1 MITGDENLRV
11 LVTGGAGF
19 IGRSLVK
26 ELLDNNFSVNVID
39 TVSSSDNKAQSLT
52 QLGAKYYTG
61 DIRDL
66 SSIEQAGEGCSH
78 IVHLAAQTSVPASIE
93 NPELNDEVNINGT
106 LNIIRYSNSNNIKKV
121 VFASSAAVYGN
132 CEDVPLVEESAG
144 SCLSPY
150 AESKFQSEKDLLS
163 LMSSEIQVHIL
174 RFFNVYGPGQDT
186 NSSYA
191 AVIPS
196 FIHRITSG
204 QSPTIFGDGSQS
216 RDFIAVSDVV
226 DLITHILL
234 NSNNPKNGVYNV
246 ATQTETSINE
256 LLRIINTSISEIDN
270 SIEIPEIR
278 YQEKRLGDIT
288 SSCAD
293 ISKVVNS
300 FSWSPKISLA
310 HGVKSL
316 VELALR
322 G

>member
-19 IGRSLVK
+19 IGRNLVK
-26 ELLDNNFSVNVID
+26 DLLANNFAVSVID
-39 TVSSSDNKAQSLT
+39 TVSSSDKKAQSLI
-52 QLGAKYYTG
+52 QLGAHYYNG

-66 SSIEQAGEGCSH
+66 PSIEQAGEGCSH
-78 IVHLAAQTSVPASIE
+78 IVHLAAQTSVPASLA
-93 NPELNDEVNINGT
+93 NPELNDEVNLNGT

-150 AESKFQSEKDLLS
+150 AKSKFQNEKDLLS
-163 LMSSEIQVHIL
+163 LMSKEPQVHIL

-196 FIHRITSG
+196 FIQRIISG
-204 QSPTIFGDGSQS
+204 QSPIIFGDGSQS

-226 DLITHILL
+226 DLIIHILV

-256 LLRIINTSISEIDN
+256 LLRIIKTSISQTDN
-270 SIEIPEIR
+270 DIEIPEIK
-278 YQEKRLGDIT
+278 YQRKRSGDIT

-293 ISKVVNS
+293 ISKTVNS
-300 FSWSPKISLA
+300 FGWSPKVSLA
-310 HGVKSL
+310 QGIKSL
-316 VELALR
+316 VEFELR

>member
-1 MITGDENLRV
+1 MRV

-26 ELLDNNFSVNVID
+26 ELLANNFTVNVID
-39 TVSSSDNKAQSLT
+39 TVSSSDKNAQSLI
-52 QLGAKYYTG
+52 QLGAHYYNG

-66 SSIEQAGEGCSH
+66 TSVEQAGSHCSH

-93 NPELNDEVNINGT
+93 NPELNDDINLRGT
-106 LNIIRYSNSNNIKKV
+106 KNIINYANSNNIKKV
-121 VFASSAAVYGN
+121 IFASSAAVYGN
-132 CEDVPLVEESAG
+132 CEDIPLVEESAG
-144 SCLSPY
+144 DCRSPY

-163 LMSSEIQVHIL
+163 LMSRETQVHIL
-174 RFFNVYGPGQDT
+174 RFFNVYGPGQDA
-186 NSSYA
+186 NSNYA

-196 FIHRITSG
+196 FIQRITSG

-226 DLITHILL
+226 NLITQILL
-234 NSNNPKNGVYNV
+234 NHNNPQNGVYNV
-246 ATQTETSINE
+246 ATQTETSISE
-256 LLRIINTSISEIDN
+256 LLRIITTSISEIDN
-270 SIEIPEIR
+270 TIEIPEIR
-278 YQEKRLGDIT
+278 YEEKRLGDIT

-300 FSWSPKISLA
+300 FGWSPKIDLA
-310 HGVKSL
+310 KGIKSL
-316 VELALR
+316 VEFELR